1 MDENMHRFD
10 LLVSGSLRI
19 WCTPSR
25 SRGACSSLCFFLWWS
40 TNECNPVSFGL
51 LIYTQECS
59 PEPSEKAI
67 TFIVLRCSMTLMS
80 PALHPAHQTLQ
91 EEGRFWGDSVA
102 VEWGQLLPLPVSP
115 ILCGKQDVTQR
126 CLMPFPQSDW
136 EMGTLHILLHHSAA
150 KLVWGFE

>member
-1 MDENMHRFD
+1 MQSCVFWIINLHSRMQ
-10 LLVSGSLRI
+10 SLYS
-19 WCTPSR
+19 PS
-25 SRGACSSLCFFLWWS
+25 L
-40 TNECNPVSFGL
+40 
-51 LIYTQECS
+51 
-59 PEPSEKAI
+59 PSEKAI

-126 CLMPFPQSDW
+126 CLMPFPQSD
-136 EMGTLHILLHHSAA
+136 
-150 KLVWGFE
+150 